1 MAVLDRDTGMF
12 DIGFQELIIIF
23 VVALLVFGPEKLP
36 EISRTLGKWVLEI
49 RRGVHEAKSQM
60 ESEFRELDPKVED
73 DVNRLLKNVDAA
85 ADILPKDLPPKDD
98 AADSSTG
105 TATGSGEKS

>member
-1 MAVLDRDTGMF
+1 MF

-49 RRGVHEAKSQM
+49 RRGVHEAKTQM

-73 DVNRLLKNVDAA
+73 DVNRLIKNVDAA
-85 ADILPKDLPPKDD
+85 AAVPHKEELPKEAPVGESVPEKKDQ
-98 AADSSTG
+98 S
-105 TATGSGEKS
+105 